1 MTAPTQI
8 TIDGT
13 TYDLTFQDEFT
24 GAAPSAWTGH
34 GSDGRWATSFSP
46 HLDDTRWLPANGEGM
61 YYADPDMTGLPQTI
75 DQQNGVL
82 SITAHELTP
91 AEQALA
97 GGQAYASG
105 LLTTEMT
112 FAASSGYIEISAQVP
127 DQQGFLSAF
136 WMLPADGDWSAE
148 IDIAEV
154 LGSAPTDHYT
164 NLWDNGSGDLEVDVV
179 ADLSQGFHTYGLHWT
194 DSTIT
199 WMIDGAVIRTEAN
212 TVTED
217 MFLALSLAVDTDWT
231 GAPDATTDFGDALL
245 IDYVRVYED
254 QGGADANAPV
264 AGDNSYAVGDTTGAT
279 QSADVL
285 FGTRWDDKINGRKGD
300 DTLYGRDGN
309 DKLHGARGD
318 DRVFG
323 HEGNDRL
330 RGGGGDDELVGGTGK
345 DRLIGGRGDDDMWGG
360 SYGADGA
367 RDKFV
372 FHKVNGSD
380 RIHDFEVATDDIVLR
395 KLNTDWASVQAA
407 MDDQG
412 WATVIDLGALG
423 AKAGDQVA
431 LVGVAASDLGAG
443 DFIL

>member
-1 MTAPTQI
+1 MTTPTQI

-13 TYDLTFQDEFT
+13 TYALTFHDEFT
-24 GAAPSAWTGH
+24 DADPSAWTGH
-34 GSDGRWATSFSP
+34 GTEGRWATSFSP
-46 HLDDTRWLPANGEGM
+46 HLDDTRWIAANGEGM
-61 YYADPDMTGLPQTI
+61 YYADPDMTYLPQTI

-82 SITAHELTP
+82 AITAHELTP

-164 NLWDNGSGDLEVDVV
+164 NVWDNGVGDLEVDSG

-194 DSTIT
+194 ADTIT
-199 WMIDGAVIRTEAN
+199 WMIDGAVIRSAAN

-217 MFLALSLAVDTDWT
+217 MFLALSLAVDTTWT

-254 QGGADANAPV
+254 QSDPGANTPV
-264 AGDNSYAVGDTTGAT
+264 PGDNSFAAGDTTGAT
-279 QSADVL
+279 MSADVL
-285 FGTRWDDKINGRKGD
+285 FGTRWDDSIRGYAGD
-300 DTLYGRDGN
+300 DTLYGRDGDDTLRGN
-309 DKLHGARGD
+309 RGD
-318 DRVFG
+318 DALFG
-323 HEGNDRL
+323 HAGNDRL
-330 RGGGGDDELVGGTGK
+330 AGGRGDDELVGGTGQ
-345 DRLIGGRGDDDMWGG
+345 DVVTGRRGDDDMWGG
-360 SYGADGA
+360 SYGADGE
-367 RDKFV
+367 RDMFV
-372 FHKVNGSD
+372 FRDHSGSD
-380 RIHDFEVATDDIVLR
+380 RIHDFEVGVDVL
-395 KLNTDWASVQAA
+395 KLKSLNTDWGAVQGA

-412 WATVIDLGALG
+412 WATVIDLAALG
-423 AKAGDQVA
+423 GATGDQVA

-443 DFIL
+443 DFLL